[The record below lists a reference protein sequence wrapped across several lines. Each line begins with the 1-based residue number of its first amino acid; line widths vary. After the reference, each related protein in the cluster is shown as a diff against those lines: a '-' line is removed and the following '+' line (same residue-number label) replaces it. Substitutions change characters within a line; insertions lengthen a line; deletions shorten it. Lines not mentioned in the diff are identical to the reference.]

1 MTSYDI
7 ACHHMASRTSSD
19 LLCQEDASAAAER
32 ERRREDAERQAAAER
47 AAAEQKRREE
57 AERARE
63 RKAAAEQAAA
73 EAAAE
78 QKRREEAEREQ
89 QRTEQ
94 AEAERAQQAQSY
106 ASSEFGWKASYG
118 MTVGKADA
126 DARRAAALGQG
137 ALKAGYSLADA
148 QHAGLVNGASGAAC
162 FSAAATTELSDAA
175 ATLVD
180 ASSTPEELRS
190 AVTRMQRA
198 LDAAPAAGVSDD
210 APEVTRCRARMAE
223 VKAAPVRSTGWDGE
237 GGWQTRI

>member
-1 MTSYDI
+1 MT
-7 ACHHMASRTSSD
+7 SRTSSD

-63 RKAAAEQAAA
+63 RKAAAEH
-73 EAAAE
+73 AAAE

-137 ALKAGYSLADA
+137 ARKAGYSLADA

-162 FSAAATTELSDAA
+162 FSAAAKTELSDAA
-175 ATLVD
+175 AALVD
-180 ASSTPEELRS
+180 ASSTHEELRS
-190 AVTRMQRA
+190 AVTSMQIA
-198 LDAAPAAGVSDD
+198 LDAAPAAGLSDG
-210 APEVTRCRARMAE
+210 APEVARCRARMAG
-223 VKAAPVRSTGWDGE
+223 AAE
-237 GGWQTRI
+237 